1 MEKTEEEIKKANAHV
16 LAELKSLQA
25 EHKKLRAGSAA
36 ALEGAPV
43 LESPPDKEEWTIGGA
58 TAQLAE
64 AGGPVHA
71 HVEELAEL
79 SRSLVALRRFVGTNV
94 IAATKIV
101 KKHDKNVPAEL
112 QKREAVAAAVKA
124 QSFYADRELPRL
136 CQRVDALLAST
147 LSKLY
152 TGTEANAG
160 TRSTPVHSQSDT
172 EDNDDEDEKTKKF
185 RSMPDWLLEGAEDDI
200 EEAAQGREIFLS
212 TFMFDWHLVVKPDAE
227 SGDEDNAWEV
237 DFKDDTLVAW
247 ADLDGAGKFLRVFKN
262 VMAVVGILAC
272 LYFFICS
279 LTFLADAFRLV
290 AGKNAAEI
298 FQDSEIF
305 NNPVTGVMVGVFVT
319 VLVQSSST
327 STSIT
332 ITMVAADIFTVE
344 QAIPI
349 IMGANIGTSV
359 TSTIVAIGQSGDRD
373 EFRRAFA
380 AATVHDMFNFLSV
393 MILLPIEAAT
403 GYLFNLSS
411 GIVDGYET
419 LESAE
424 KPPDILKVITKPFTK
439 LIMQVDKKQMNKL
452 AAATDPD
459 EIAELSAKSMMK
471 APKDC
476 EGFVAE
482 LEGSGSDAA
491 MTECEGRSYLF
502 DGMYGSWSDTA
513 VGWFMLV
520 FSLAILCTCLWAM
533 IKLLRWLLKGR
544 VAVWLHASVNGN
556 VPDISC
562 GDCTIPM
569 GWLSGYLR
577 IVAGFGIT
585 ICVQSS
591 SITTSA
597 LTPLVG
603 VGVITLESMFP
614 TVLGANI
621 GTTCTGLLAA
631 LAADGEKLPY
641 TLKVA
646 YSHLFFN
653 LTGIFIWYVI
663 WPMRAIPIAM
673 ARKLGNVTA
682 VYRWFP
688 LMYLF
693 LAFFIMPGVF
703 VAVSLWSTALTVVIF
718 CLLIVTFLFS
728 ATVSWLQENKKD
740 SLPATLQ
747 SWDFLPLPLRSLE
760 PYDRLCCCF
769 KGGAEDE
776 QPKLGGAAA
785 KADLATA
792 AKRLET
798 LDEGTESL
806 RP

>member
-1 MEKTEEEIKKANAHV
+1 
-16 LAELKSLQA
+16 
-25 EHKKLRAGSAA
+25 
-36 ALEGAPV
+36 
-43 LESPPDKEEWTIGGA
+43 
-58 TAQLAE
+58 
-64 AGGPVHA
+64 
-71 HVEELAEL
+71 
-79 SRSLVALRRFVGTNV
+79 
-94 IAATKIV
+94 
-101 KKHDKNVPAEL
+101 
-112 QKREAVAAAVKA
+112 
-124 QSFYADRELPRL
+124 
-136 CQRVDALLAST
+136 
-147 LSKLY
+147 
-152 TGTEANAG
+152 
-160 TRSTPVHSQSDT
+160 
-172 EDNDDEDEKTKKF
+172 
-185 RSMPDWLLEGAEDDI
+185 
-200 EEAAQGREIFLS
+200 
-212 TFMFDWHLVVKPDAE
+212 
-227 SGDEDNAWEV
+227 
-237 DFKDDTLVAW
+237 
-247 ADLDGAGKFLRVFKN
+247 
-262 VMAVVGILAC
+262 
-272 LYFFICS
+272 
-279 LTFLADAFRLV
+279 
-290 AGKNAAEI
+290 
-298 FQDSEIF
+298 
-305 NNPVTGVMVGVFVT
+305 
-319 VLVQSSST
+319 
-327 STSIT
+327 
-332 ITMVAADIFTVE
+332 
-344 QAIPI
+344 
-349 IMGANIGTSV
+349 
-359 TSTIVAIGQSGDRD
+359 
-373 EFRRAFA
+373 
-380 AATVHDMFNFLSV
+380 MFNFLSV
-393 MILLPIEAAT
+393 MILLPVEAAT

-452 AAATDPD
+452 AAATDPE

-476 EGFVAE
+476 EGFVSE
-482 LEGSGSDAA
+482 SQWVEGSGSGAVFEDS
-491 MTECEGRSYLF
+491 ECESRSYLF

-520 FSLAILCTCLWAM
+520 FSLTILCTCLWAM

-562 GDCTIPM
+562 GDCKIPM

-653 LTGIFIWYVI
+653 ITGIFIWYVI
-663 WPMRAIPIAM
+663 WPMRAIPIGM

-693 LAFFIMPGVF
+693 LAFFLMPGIF
-703 VAVSLWSTALTVVIF
+703 VGLSLWSTALTVIVFILLFLTFIF
-718 CLLIVTFLFS
+718 SSV
-728 ATVSWLQENKKD
+728 VSWMQENKKD

-769 KGGAEDE
+769 KSDKEEAGDKKE
-776 QPKLGGAAA
+776 A
-785 KADLATA
+785 KADDVEAPTA
-792 AKRLET
+792 SA
-798 LDEGTESL
+798 
-806 RP
+806 